1 MTEDPIIIERP
12 EVDEEDGVAT
22 VWINRP
28 ERRNAVDNDAIDR
41 LGAAIAE
48 VGADERI
55 SAVLLRGRGGRF
67 GAGADV
73 GDLSSML
80 SATDAELVATF
91 DGHLATLNAWR
102 TAPVVT
108 VAVLEGIALGF
119 AVALAAVC
127 DRVVAR
133 PDTRIALPE
142 VRLGMAP
149 AMVIDAILD
158 RMSGSAAMYL
168 ATTGTEID
176 AVTARNLGLVDV
188 VVPAHVAETP
198 EVLETWLRQDL
209 AAAGGGRVAAVRQTV
224 AMIRA
229 RRQGDPGDAADQ
241 SVRALRSPEVAAIL
255 GGSRK
260 A

>member
-1 MTEDPIIIERP
+1 M
-12 EVDEEDGVAT
+12 
-22 VWINRP
+22 
-28 ERRNAVDNDAIDR
+28 
-41 LGAAIAE
+41 
-48 VGADERI
+48 
-55 SAVLLRGRGGRF
+55 
-67 GAGADV
+67 
-73 GDLSSML
+73 
-80 SATDAELVATF
+80 
-91 DGHLATLNAWR
+91 
-102 TAPVVT
+102 
-108 VAVLEGIALGF
+108 LEGIALGF

-142 VRLGMAP
+142 IRLGMAP

-176 AVTARNLGLVDV
+176 AVTARDLGLVDV
-188 VVPAHVAETP
+188 VVPAHVAESP
-198 EVLETWLRQDL
+198 EALETWLRQDL

-229 RRQGDPGDAADQ
+229 RRQGDPGDAAAQ